1 MGSSTKIVIPYHVT
15 NSNLLKVI
23 AKVMGCPFEKDTF
36 KNYTAGKDYGQKPEF
51 NPDLPVSNENKWHI
65 NFDNKSVYSDFG
77 SAKDITNCYLNFK
90 DLSEQSHG
98 WFFMLEDAENE
109 DGKILLPDSTIISV
123 AVAKRIVDFF
133 GGYAV
138 FNNDKDIEDSPQY
151 FYNYLDKDVQ
161 NVKMPAKK
169 DINLDLTLPEYQ
181 NYTYNLFQNMLN
193 NEPILTVKELDAAE
207 KFASYNTDKDKVF
220 YEKIMMY
227 ERELLIINR
236 HDELHTKI
244 NDMLGLNENNTIN
257 KKVKI

>member
-1 MGSSTKIVIPYHVT
+1 MGSNTKIVIPYHVT

-36 KNYTAGKDYGQKPEF
+36 KNQTAGKHYGKKLSF

-65 NFDNKSVYSDFG
+65 KFNDKTVYTDFISTRNINTG
-77 SAKDITNCYLNFK
+77 NLNFK
-90 DLSEQSHG
+90 DLSDQSHS

-109 DGKILLPDSTIISV
+109 EGKILLPDSTIISV

-133 GGYAV
+133 GGYAI

-151 FYNYLDKDVQ
+151 FYNYVDKNVH

-181 NYTYNLFQNMLN
+181 NYTYNLFQNALN
-193 NEPILTVKELDAAE
+193 NEPILTIKELDEAA
-207 KFASYNTDKDKVF
+207 KFSSYDTDKDKVF
-220 YEKIMMY
+220 YEKIMMH
-227 ERELLIINR
+227 ERELLIADR
-236 HDELHTKI
+236 HNQLNEKI
-244 NDMLGLNENNTIN
+244 NNILGVNENNVVN